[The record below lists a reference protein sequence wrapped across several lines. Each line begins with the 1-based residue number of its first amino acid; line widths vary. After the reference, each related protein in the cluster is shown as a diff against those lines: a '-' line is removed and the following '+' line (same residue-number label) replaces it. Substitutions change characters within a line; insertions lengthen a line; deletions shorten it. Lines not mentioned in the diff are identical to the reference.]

1 MNQILQTLRGDKA
14 IWAFIGALMIASFLP
29 IYSAS
34 TNLVYIHQKG
44 TIIGHLMNHFLFIL
58 IGFFIIYFVHKM
70 PYHYFRGLTKYGIY
84 VVIVLLVFTLKTGT
98 VKEGAFAARSLTI
111 PFVNISFQTSTLAFI
126 IVMIFTAR
134 FLSNYAEKKYSF
146 RDSFI
151 DFWIPVF
158 LVVGAILPANFS
170 TAAFV
175 FSMICM
181 LLFVGMYPLK
191 HLFSTIGI
199 GLVGAMLFYVAGK
212 NFGPESIQN
221 KLTTWENRIKNYGNN
236 DENKPEEYQIERSK
250 MAIATGGTFGL
261 GAGKSIQKNFIPEST
276 NDFIYAV
283 IVEEY
288 GLLIG
293 GIGILFIYLM
303 LFIRFWLVARKTTS
317 IFGRYLVIG
326 LGFSLFFQ
334 AIINMGVAVELFPTT
349 GQTLPLIS
357 SGGTSIWMTCAALG
371 IILSVS
377 KKEDEIKADLLEKQ
391 QREEALQRI
400 IDREIAVDSQAINQ
414 QLTTNN

>member
-1 MNQILQTLRGDKA
+1 MKQIFQTLRGDKG
-14 IWAFIGALMIASFLP
+14 IWGFIGLLMIASFLP

-34 TNLVYIHQKG
+34 TNLVYIQQKG

-84 VVIVLLVFTLKTGT
+84 VVIILLLFTLKTGV
-98 VKEGAFAARSLTI
+98 VKEGAFAARSLNI
-111 PFVNISFQTSTLAFI
+111 PFVNIKFQTATLAFI
-126 IVMIFTAR
+126 VVMIFTAR
-134 FLSNYAEKKYSF
+134 YLSNFVNKKQSF

-151 DFWIPVF
+151 DFWLPIYA
-158 LVVGAILPANFS
+158 VVGAIFPANFS
-170 TAAFV
+170 TAVFI

-181 LLFVGMYPLK
+181 LLFIGMYPLK
-191 HLFSTIGI
+191 HLFLAIGI
-199 GLVGAMLFYVAGK
+199 GILGAMMFYVAGK
-212 NFGPESIQN
+212 NFGPQSVQN
-221 KLTTWENRIKNYGNN
+221 KITTWENRIKNYGND
-236 DENKPEEYQIERSK
+236 DENKPEQYQIERSK
-250 MAIATGGTFGL
+250 IAIATGGTFGL
-261 GAGKSIQKNFIPEST
+261 GVGKSIQKNFIPEST

-288 GLLIG
+288 GLILG
-293 GIGILFIYLM
+293 GLGILFIYFV
-303 LFIRFWLVARKTTS
+303 LFFRFWLVARNTTS

-400 IDREIAVDSQAINQ
+400 IDREVELD
-414 QLTTNN
+414 NNS